1 MCDRSSK
8 CWFLLCLFIYPT
20 HSEVTPGVSCGGSPV
35 CAFGC
40 MDTYP
45 TPLMCTPTTTIT
57 TTHQASHWAA
67 LSKNITREKR
77 WKNTCLVWWRNTE
90 REMKKQWTKPLAHL
104 LIFTAPCTERQTC
117 SLAFA
122 VQPLTAQTH
131 THTAVMK
138 VYVHIP
144 VPYVSV
150 MFWFHCL

>member
-1 MCDRSSK
+1 MKLPKTQRRKQEPLSDPLTTSQSEKEAGFSTPCRMCDRSSK

-77 WKNTCLVWWRNTE
+77 WKNTCLVWWRNKE
-90 REMKKQWTKPLAHL
+90 RERWRSNGPNL
-104 LIFTAPCTERQTC
+104 
-117 SLAFA
+117 SL
-122 VQPLTAQTH
+122 T
-131 THTAVMK
+131 
-138 VYVHIP
+138 
-144 VPYVSV
+144 S
-150 MFWFHCL
+150 WFLPHPALKGRLVL